1 MVLTISDM
9 DLMRMKAALM
19 DKDRDA
25 ALQIIK
31 ELVKQLEVQAGEKL
45 KSHAKN
51 RTVGKHYG
59 PGSVPGPFAAGRLP
73 ATLFR

>member
-1 MVLTISDM
+1 M

-31 ELVKQLEVQAGEKL
+31 ELVKQLEIQAGKKL
-45 KSHAKN
+45 KSHLD
-51 RTVGKHYG
+51 
-59 PGSVPGPFAAGRLP
+59 GS
-73 ATLFR
+73 

>member
-19 DKDRDA
+19 DKDRDE

-31 ELVKQLEVQAGEKL
+31 ELVKQLEIQAGKKL
-45 KSHAKN
+45 KSHLD
-51 RTVGKHYG
+51 
-59 PGSVPGPFAAGRLP
+59 GS
-73 ATLFR
+73 